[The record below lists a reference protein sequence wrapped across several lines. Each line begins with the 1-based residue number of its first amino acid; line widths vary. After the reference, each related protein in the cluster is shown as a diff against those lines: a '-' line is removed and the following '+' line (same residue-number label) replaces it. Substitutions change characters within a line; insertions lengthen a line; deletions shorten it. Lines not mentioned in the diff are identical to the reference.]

1 MTLNKTEE
9 LLMFPVKILF
19 ELKKLGYL
27 NFEIKQLER
36 EWFKTQIRPPLDT
49 NELEDYIFGLEVW
62 NER

>member
-1 MTLNKTEE
+1 
-9 LLMFPVKILF
+9 MFPVKILF